1 MDTQPE
7 HSALRKLIQSRG
19 FHFLLASIL
28 FILLVLSFVPNLAL
42 ADTSSTPPATPKPTN
57 LEPRLVGLNDMT
69 SGGLL
74 YKATE
79 PGKYVQAP
87 LLTTDVSIDVTGP
100 IGRTRVT
107 QRFENPT
114 DAWLEGTYVFP
125 LPENSAVDTMKMI
138 IGGRIIEGEI
148 HRKETAKQMYERAKA
163 QGKRASL
170 TEQLR
175 PNMFTNSVAN
185 IGPGE
190 SIIIQIEYQQT
201 VKQSG
206 PTFSLRF
213 PMVVAPRY
221 NPAPILHT
229 VDFGD
234 NGMGTVVTDPV
245 EDREKITP
253 PTLRPDGETHNP
265 VSLSLTL
272 NAGFPLGDVVSHH
285 HKITQKRIDEDKIT
299 LALENTETPANRDF
313 ELTWEAANKG
323 TPVASLFKEQIKG
336 KDHIL
341 LMLTPPVDAEKNV
354 KTPPREIIFVIDTS
368 GSMAGESMPQAKA
381 GLMMAL
387 KRLNPSDRFNVISF
401 NHEFKTLFQTAVPA
415 DREHMPQALKFVNS
429 LSADGGTEMLG
440 AMKEALSNQQTT
452 PNGYLRQVVFLTD
465 GAIGNENQLFMAISD
480 HLGESRL
487 FPVGIGSAPNSHFM
501 NRAAQ
506 MGRGTFTH
514 IGSLAQVQSRMEE
527 LFYKLERPVLTD
539 LALKWPDGQKVEAWP
554 ARLPD
559 LYAGEPIV
567 LSARMGKA
575 SGTLIITGQF
585 ENEAWAVNLP
595 LDKAAQRPGI
605 AKLWARNKIAD
616 LEFHRLRS
624 TDYQRFDD
632 EITQVALDHHLVSRL
647 TSLVAIDKTPAR
659 PASEELHSTDVPL
672 NLPAGWDFDAVFG
685 EPEAEAAMQQNAAR
699 FKTMAPQMLAMS
711 APPSAAPKT
720 AKMKK
725 GAALPQTATAAELSI
740 LFGLFL
746 LALSALIWGTR
757 RFLKQKPAHAA

>member
-7 HSALRKLIQSRG
+7 HSALRAFLQSRG
-19 FHFLLASIL
+19 FRFLLASIL

-42 ADTSSTPPATPKPTN
+42 ADTPNTPAPTAKTAD
-57 LEPRLVGLNDMT
+57 LTPRLVSLNEMT

-87 LLTTDVSIDVTGP
+87 LLTTDVTIDITGP

-148 HRKETAKQMYERAKA
+148 HRKATAKKMYEQAKA

-175 PNMFTNSVAN
+175 PNMFINSVAN

-229 VDFGD
+229 VDFGE
-234 NGMGTVVTDPV
+234 NGMGTVVSDPV
-245 EDREKITP
+245 ADRSKITP
-253 PTLRPDGETHNP
+253 PVLRPEGQLHNP
-265 VSLSLTL
+265 VSLGLTL

-285 HKITQKRIDEDKIT
+285 HKITQQRTGDDKIT

-323 TPVASLFKEQIKG
+323 TPVASLFKERIEG

-381 GLMMAL
+381 GLLMAL
-387 KRLNPSDRFNVISF
+387 KRLSPSDRFNVISF
-401 NHEFKTLFQTAVPA
+401 NHEFKTLFRTAVPA
-415 DREHMPQALKFVNS
+415 DREHMPQALKFVS
-429 LSADGGTEMLG
+429 DLDADGGTEMLG
-440 AMKEALSNQQTT
+440 AMKEALAHQQTT
-452 PNGYLRQVVFLTD
+452 PSGYLRQVVFLTD
-465 GAIGNENQLFMAISD
+465 GAIGNEDQLFTAISD

-539 LALKWPDGQKVEAWP
+539 LALKWPDGQEVEAWP

-567 LSARMGKA
+567 LSARMADA
-575 SGTLIITGQF
+575 SGMLTITGQF

-595 LDKAAQRPGI
+595 LHKAAQRPGI
-605 AKLWARNKIAD
+605 AKLWARTKIAD

-624 TDYQRFDD
+624 SDYKKFDE

-659 PASEELHSTDVPL
+659 PASEDVETKEVPL
-672 NLPAGWDFDAVFG
+672 NLPAGWDFEAVFG
-685 EPEAEAAMQQNAAR
+685 EPEADAVMQQNAASFR
-699 FKTMAPQMLAMS
+699 SKAPQMLAMA
-711 APPSAAPKT
+711 APPSAAGHTPT
-720 AKMKK
+720 MNK
-725 GAALPQTATAAELSI
+725 GAMLPQTATAADLSI
-740 LFGLFL
+740 LIGLLFL
-746 LALSALIWGTR
+746 LLGAAVWATR
-757 RFLKQKPAHAA
+757 RFMRHNQIHA